1 MLAAVPAFK
10 GFDQADLEALVPHL
24 KSQAHAAG
32 ALLIREGELGDVM
45 YLVHSGSVKVSKRE
59 GGNAEVVLDQMG
71 PGAFFGEFSL
81 IDKLPRSADVSAETP
96 SVVLELHR
104 GEFEGFLASD
114 ARRAAIFYRNCLTET
129 FLRFR
134 NLASKLTFS
143 SGVLSERT
151 GELKELRSGM
161 AQARKLQQFFIPS
174 DLAGR
179 FTGAAAETLFR
190 PCDDVGGDLI
200 DAVRRSDGT
209 TAALI
214 ADVCGHGVVG
224 AIATGVLKS
233 AFATWASTPGIE
245 PGDLATR
252 LNVHCI
258 SLLDDLFATAWFIHW
273 NPATRALS
281 LSKAG
286 HPPPIIWKA
295 RTKSFFEWEQ
305 GGVCIGFSDQSRFT
319 QTTLVMEP
327 GDLALFYTDGIT
339 EEENGAHEAFG
350 EDRLK
355 IFVRTRL
362 LANPAAPLCELSAE
376 LERFSGKQ
384 RFEDDVTAMV
394 MRF

>member
-24 KSQAHAAG
+24 RSQAHAAG

-45 YLVHSGSVKVSKRE
+45 YLVQEGTVKVTKRE
-59 GGNAEVVLDQMG
+59 GGATEVVLDQMG

-81 IDKLPRSADVSAETP
+81 IDKLPRSADVSAE
-96 SVVLELHR
+96 SAAVVLELHR
-104 GEFEGFLASD
+104 GEFEDFLAAD
-114 ARRAAIFYRNCLTET
+114 ARRAAVFYRNCLTET

-143 SGVLSERT
+143 SGVLHETT

-174 DLAGR
+174 DLDGR
-179 FTGAAAETLFR
+179 FTGASAETLFR
-190 PCDDVGGDLI
+190 PCDEVGGDLI
-200 DAVRRSDGT
+200 DAVRRRDGT

-233 AFATWASTPGIE
+233 AFATWASAPEIAPAE
-245 PGDLATR
+245 LATR
-252 LNVHCI
+252 LNAHCV
-258 SLLDDLFATAWFIHW
+258 SLLDDLFATAWFIQW
-273 NPATRALS
+273 DPAARKLS

-286 HPPPIIWKA
+286 HPAPLIWRA
-295 RTKSFFEWEQ
+295 RTGSFEEWEQ
-305 GGVCIGFSDQSRFT
+305 GGVCIGFSEKSAYT
-319 QTTLVMEP
+319 QTTLAMDS

-339 EEENGAHEAFG
+339 EEENARHEAFG
-350 EDRLK
+350 EGRLK
-355 IFVRTRL
+355 DFVRRRL
-362 LANPAAPLCELSAE
+362 LAKPAAPLSELSAE
-376 LERFSGKQ
+376 LESFSGKA
-384 RFEDDVTAMV
+384 RFEDDVTALLL
-394 MRF
+394 RF